1 MPRSRTPGWLKYSP
15 VARTRAPTKMAD
27 LLVAT
32 TTLEN
37 KKGEKVNASEA
48 LKGKVVALYVRLTL
62 SRTTSPAV
70 AAAPAPAE
78 SASPCARQLT
88 CSRSA
93 AGSSPRTGARPAAVR
108 STLELCRDGAVLCA
122 RLTRA
127 AALSRCA
134 GFTPQLA
141 AAYEMANEDE
151 KRFEVVFVSSDESA
165 QAQPLGAMHGS
176 CMVRAWRHRP

>member
-1 MPRSRTPGWLKYSP
+1 
-15 VARTRAPTKMAD
+15 MAFE
-27 LLVAT
+27 VAT
-32 TTLEN
+32 ATLEN
-37 KKGEKVNASEA
+37 KAGEKVAASEV
-48 LKGKVVALYVRLTL
+48 LKGKVVALYVRLALPRTAPWRECRCDSGVITL
-62 SRTTSPAV
+62 
-70 AAAPAPAE
+70 
-78 SASPCARQLT
+78 RQLK

-93 AGSSPRTGARPAAVR
+93 AGSFLRTGARPAAVR
-108 STLELCRDGAVLCA
+108 STLEPCRDGAVLCA

-127 AALSRCA
+127 AATA

-176 CMVRAWRHRP
+176 CMVRAWFVHGGTGPRPCMTPMAVLAAAGAGGIHAGDAW

>member
-1 MPRSRTPGWLKYSP
+1 
-15 VARTRAPTKMAD
+15 MAFE
-27 LLVAT
+27 VAT
-32 TTLEN
+32 ATLEN
-37 KKGEKVNASEA
+37 KAGEKVAASEA
-48 LKGKVVALYVRLTL
+48 LKGKVVALYVRLAL
-62 SRTTSPAV
+62 PRTAPWRECAV
-70 AAAPAPAE
+70 AIAE
-78 SASPCARQLT
+78 LSPARQLK

-93 AGSSPRTGARPAAVR
+93 AGSSLRTGARPAAVR
-108 STLELCRDGAVLCA
+108 STLEPCRDGAVLCA

-127 AALSRCA
+127 AATA

-176 CMVRAWRHRP
+176 CMVRAWFVHGSCMEAQALGRV